1 MSVVGV
7 LPVADVQITPVRT
20 AGEMRQFIDLPWRLY
35 EGEPN
40 WAPPLKSEVRHLLDR
55 ERHPFW
61 QFSERELFLA
71 MRGNQAVG
79 RIVAHV
85 DRNYNEFHNERMG
98 AWGFFESID
107 DQRVASSLFGAAEQ
121 WARDRGMDFLRGPL
135 NPSTNYEIGM
145 LIDGY
150 QYPPCVMMPYNPRY
164 YVDLAENHGLVKE
177 KDLISLLLEPQNAP
191 AERVGRLAARIRR
204 NNNISIRAAKKK
216 DFHSELALIKEIYHA
231 TWSKSWGFVPMT
243 DAEMDQ
249 MGETLLRIIDP
260 DLVLFVYFHGEP
272 VGICVIIPD
281 INPLLKRFNGKVGVL
296 GLLTY
301 WRYRHEVCGLRAIL
315 FGFKQEAQKVGL
327 PLVVFDHL
335 NHLLREKKH
344 YKYLELGWNLEDN
357 ENINRFDAEIG
368 GRPYKRYR
376 IFRKDL

>member
-1 MSVVGV
+1 MSAVGV

-20 AGEMRQFIDLPWRLY
+20 AAEWKQFIDLPWRLY

-40 WAPPLKSEVRHLLDR
+40 WVPPLKSEVRHLLDR
-55 ERHPFW
+55 DRHPFW

-71 MRGNQAVG
+71 MRGQQAVG

-121 WARDRGMDFLRGPL
+121 WARERGMDFMRGPL

-145 LIDGY
+145 LTEGY
-150 QYPPCVMMPYNPRY
+150 QYPPAVMMPYNPRY
-164 YVDLAENHGLVKE
+164 YVDLAENYGLAKE
-177 KDLISLLLEPQNAP
+177 KDLIALLLEPQNAP
-191 AERVGRLAARIRR
+191 ADRVGRLAARIRR

-243 DAEMDQ
+243 DSEMDH

-315 FGFKQEAQKVGL
+315 FGFKHEAQKVGL

>member
-1 MSVVGV
+1 
-7 LPVADVQITPVRT
+7 
-20 AGEMRQFIDLPWRLY
+20 
-35 EGEPN
+35 
-40 WAPPLKSEVRHLLDR
+40 
-55 ERHPFW
+55 
-61 QFSERELFLA
+61 
-71 MRGNQAVG
+71 
-79 RIVAHV
+79 
-85 DRNYNEFHNERMG
+85 MG

-121 WARDRGMDFLRGPL
+121 WARERGMDFMRGPL

-145 LIDGY
+145 LTEGY
-150 QYPPCVMMPYNPRY
+150 QYPPAVMMPYNPRY
-164 YVDLAENHGLVKE
+164 YVDLAENYGLAKE
-177 KDLISLLLEPQNAP
+177 KDLIALLLEPQNAP
-191 AERVGRLAARIRR
+191 ADRVGRLAARIRR

-243 DAEMDQ
+243 DSEMDH

-315 FGFKQEAQKVGL
+315 FGFKHEAQKVGL